1 MRKII
6 RYAEFFS
13 RMFLFMFILA
23 LAYISFS
30 KLFTPAENATVF
42 IGACCIWGYA
52 MSCTVLQCN
61 EEKYQ
66 KYTKL
71 FKFCKMFA
79 KAAVLFF
86 IGFYV
91 KLCIF
96 NALPIVAVVVIYIGI
111 GLIITHFIVDTI
123 NNKFYE

>member
-6 RYAEFFS
+6 RYAELFS
-13 RMFLFMFILA
+13 RMFLFGFILA
-23 LAYISFS
+23 LADISFL
-30 KLFTPAENATVF
+30 KLFTPAENAAVF
-42 IGACCIWGYA
+42 IGAFCIWGYA
-52 MSCTVLQCN
+52 MSCTILQWN

-71 FKFCKMFA
+71 FEFCKVST
-79 KAAVLFF
+79 KAVVLFF

-96 NALPIVAVVVIYIGI
+96 NTIPAVAVIIICVGI
-111 GLIITHFIVDTI
+111 GLIITHFIADAI
-123 NNKFYE
+123 NNEFYE

>member
-1 MRKII
+1 MRKIVK
-6 RYAEFFS
+6 YAELFS
-13 RMFLFMFILA
+13 RIFLFMFILA

-30 KLFTPAENATVF
+30 KLFTPAENAAVF

-52 MSCTVLQCN
+52 MSCTMLWWN

-71 FKFCKMFA
+71 FEFCKVFT
-79 KAAVLFF
+79 KAVVLFF

-96 NALPIVAVVVIYIGI
+96 NTIPTVTVVIICVGI
-111 GLIITHFIVDTI
+111 GLIITHFIADAI
-123 NNKFYE
+123 NNEFYE